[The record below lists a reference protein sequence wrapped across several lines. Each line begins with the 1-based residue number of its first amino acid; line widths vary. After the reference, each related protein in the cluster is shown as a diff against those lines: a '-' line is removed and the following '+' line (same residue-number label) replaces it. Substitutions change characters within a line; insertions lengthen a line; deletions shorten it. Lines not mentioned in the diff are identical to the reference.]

1 MVVGMVL
8 RTKSLHRRRSMGEGL
23 DWQDTPVCGQQMS
36 PNKDLPTP
44 TPEAQVPRNEG
55 KGLVTLSR
63 VKAKPAQKGE
73 KIWRRH
79 HRSHI
84 IL

>member
-8 RTKSLHRRRSMGEGL
+8 RTKSLHSRRSRGEGL
-23 DWQDTPVCGQQMS
+23 DWQDTPVWGQQVS

-55 KGLVTLSR
+55 KGFGHPFESQSQTSPER
-63 VKAKPAQKGE
+63 
-73 KIWRRH
+73 
-79 HRSHI
+79 
-84 IL
+84 